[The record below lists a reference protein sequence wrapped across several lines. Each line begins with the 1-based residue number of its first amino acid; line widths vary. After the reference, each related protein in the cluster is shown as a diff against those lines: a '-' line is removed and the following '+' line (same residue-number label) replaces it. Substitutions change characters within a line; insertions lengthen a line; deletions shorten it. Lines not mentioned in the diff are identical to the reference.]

1 MVSNGMPWDSHVF
14 HNEIYQM
21 LVPELDRVI
30 FNLITDLEERG
41 LLDDTLVVMM
51 GEFGRSPWMN
61 QARGRDHYPNAWS
74 LALAGCGIRRGV
86 VVGETDADGVDVVGT
101 AYNERNLFATLFT
114 ALGIDPYAAYDLGDL
129 PSFYRVEDRTEP
141 IRGLLA

>member
-1 MVSNGMPWDSHVF
+1 
-14 HNEIYQM
+14 
-21 LVPELDRVI
+21 
-30 FNLITDLEERG
+30 
-41 LLDDTLVVMM
+41 
-51 GEFGRSPWMN
+51 
-61 QARGRDHYPNAWS
+61 
-74 LALAGCGIRRGV
+74 
-86 VVGETDADGVDVVGT
+86 VDVVGT